1 MGLSPVFDVRK
12 HLRDLD
18 RDNMGLLNLVDALCG
33 ANKGTVPSLVGSEE
47 AINLPIHKG
56 QPYVA
61 CRLGSRIKTLSASL
75 PSCLSQKQI

>member
-1 MGLSPVFDVRK
+1 MGLSPAFDVCE
-12 HLRDLD
+12 HLRVLD
-18 RDNMGLLNLVDALCG
+18 RDNMGLLKLVDALC
-33 ANKGTVPSLVGSEE
+33 AADKGTVPLLVSSEE

>member
-1 MGLSPVFDVRK
+1 
-12 HLRDLD
+12 
-18 RDNMGLLNLVDALCG
+18 MGLLNLVDDLCA
-33 ANKGTVPSLVGSEE
+33 ANKGTVPSLAGSEE